1 MLDFFQRM
9 LESYG
14 YFVVA
19 LIILAEGAGI
29 PLPGETIL
37 LLAGAYAGAGN
48 LDIRGVILAAALG
61 AIAGD
66 NLGYFLGRRGGRAL
80 LMRYGRTFRVGESQ
94 LARTEAFYARHGA
107 KTVFFARFVAV
118 LRTLSSLLAGA
129 NRMPYRRFGPWNAA
143 GGIVWAV
150 LIGYLGSIFG
160 SQWRQVAHWIGR
172 AGMLLALTAL
182 VAVLVVVFRRRLRA
196 TGGLAP
202 FLRARFSPQGY
213 LGLQLTIGVL
223 LVLLAGTVFSAV
235 ARIVHHTPAA
245 WIDRTLAAAVAPS
258 SGGLTWLM
266 AAASFVGKPGV
277 VLLLSLG
284 LAGFFASR
292 RQGSDVFLVVLAVG
306 GAEGLNPLLKLLF
319 ARHRPGLADLVT
331 YSFPSG
337 HATGSMAFFGL
348 LVYLALRAGGP
359 FWRRALAVAGALLA
373 VLLIGASRVYLGE
386 HYPTDVV
393 GGWAVGLV
401 WLASAI
407 TAVETWRRREL
418 YLRRQQDVGPGVAP
432 AVSNGPDTE
441 EGGAGYPSP

>member
-1 MLDFFQRM
+1 M
-9 LESYG
+9 
-14 YFVVA
+14 
-19 LIILAEGAGI
+19 AEGAGI

-48 LDIRGVILAAALG
+48 LDVRGVILAAALG

-80 LMRYGRTFRVGESQ
+80 LVRYGHTFRVGESH

-107 KTVFFARFVAV
+107 KTVFFARFIAV

-129 NRMPYRRFGPWNAA
+129 NRMPYRRFAPWNAA

-150 LIGYLGSIFG
+150 VIGLLGSVFG

-182 VAVLVVVFRRRLRA
+182 VVVLVVVFRRRLA
-196 TGGLAP
+196 TTGGLGS

-235 ARIVHHTPAA
+235 ARIVRHTPAA
-245 WIDRTLAAAVAPS
+245 WIDRTLAAAVAPP
-258 SGGLTWLM
+258 SGGLTPLM

-277 VLLLSLG
+277 ILLFALG
-284 LAGFFASR
+284 LAVFFLTR
-292 RQGSDVFLVVLAVG
+292 RQGSDAFLVALAVG

-319 ARHRPGLADLVT
+319 ARHRPGFADLVT

-348 LVYLALRAGGP
+348 LVYLALRADGP
-359 FWRRALAVAGALLA
+359 FWRRALAFAGALLA
-373 VLLIGASRVYLGE
+373 VLWIGASRVYLGE

-407 TAVETWRRREL
+407 TAVETWRRREIF
-418 YLRRQQDVGPGVAP
+418 LRRQGNEPAGPVGTVP
-432 AVSNGPDTE
+432 
-441 EGGAGYPSP
+441 

>member
-1 MLDFFQRM
+1 MLDFFQRL
-9 LESYG
+9 LENYG
-14 YFVVA
+14 YLVVA
-19 LIILAEGAGI
+19 LIILIEGAGI

-61 AIAGD
+61 AILGD
-66 NLGYFLGRRGGRAL
+66 NLGYYLGRRGGRAL
-80 LMRYGRTFRVGESQ
+80 LVRYGHTFRVGESH
-94 LARTEAFYARHGA
+94 LARAEAFYARHGT
-107 KTVFFARFVAV
+107 KTVFFARFIAV

-129 NRMPYRRFGPWNAA
+129 NRMPYRRFAPWNAA

-150 LIGYLGSIFG
+150 LIGLLGSVFG
-160 SQWRQVAHWIGR
+160 SRWQQVAHWIGR
-172 AGMLLALTAL
+172 AGVLLALTAL
-182 VAVLVVVFRRRLRA
+182 VAVLFLVFRRRLA
-196 TGGLAP
+196 TTGGLAP
-202 FLRARFSPQGY
+202 FLRARFSPRGY

-223 LVLLAGTVFSAV
+223 FVVLAGVIFSEV
-235 ARIVHHTPAA
+235 ARIVRRTPAA
-245 WIDRTLAAAVAPS
+245 WIDRTLAATVVPPPP
-258 SGGLTWLM
+258 GGWTPLM

-277 VLLLSLG
+277 LLLLSLG
-284 LAGFFASR
+284 LAAFFASR
-292 RQGSDVFLVVLAVG
+292 RRGSDVFLVALAVG

-359 FWRRALAVAGALLA
+359 LWRRILAVASGLLA
-373 VLLIGASRVYLGE
+373 VFLIGASRVYLGE

-401 WLASAI
+401 WLACSI
-407 TAVETWRRREL
+407 TAVETWRRREV
-418 YLRRQQDVGPGVAP
+418 YLRQRQDILPSEGTPL
-432 AVSNGPDTE
+432 
-441 EGGAGYPSP
+441 GGAPPPSP

>member
-14 YFVVA
+14 YYVVA
-19 LIILAEGAGI
+19 LFILAEGAGI

-48 LDIRGVILAAALG
+48 LDVRGVILAAALG

-66 NLGYFLGRRGGRAL
+66 NLGYFLGWRGGRAL
-80 LMRYGRTFRVGESQ
+80 LVRYGHTLHVGESH
-94 LARTEAFYARHGA
+94 LVRAEAFYARHGT

-129 NRMPYRRFGPWNAA
+129 NRMPYRRFAPWNAA
-143 GGIVWAV
+143 GGILWAV
-150 LIGYLGSIFG
+150 IIGSLGSLFG

-172 AGMLLALTAL
+172 AGVLLGLSAL
-182 VAVLVVVFRRRLRA
+182 VVVLVVMFRRRLKA

-202 FLRARFSPQGY
+202 FLRARFSPKGY

-223 LVLLAGTVFSAV
+223 LVVLAGTVFSGV
-235 ARIVHHTPAA
+235 ARIVRRTPVAE
-245 WIDRTLAAAVAPS
+245 IDRTLAASVAPP
-258 SGGLTWLM
+258 SGGLTSLM
-266 AAASFVGKPGV
+266 TAASFVGKPGIIV
-277 VLLLSLG
+277 LLSLG
-284 LAGFFASR
+284 LAGFFAYR
-292 RQGSDVFLVVLAVG
+292 RRGSDVLLVALAVG
-306 GAEGLNPLLKLLF
+306 GAEALNPLLKLLF
-319 ARHRPGLADLVT
+319 ARHRPGLADLAT

-337 HATGSMAFFGL
+337 HATGSMAWFGL
-348 LVYLALRAGGP
+348 LTYLAFRAGGP
-359 FWRRALAVAGALLA
+359 LWRRVLVVAGSLLA

-407 TAVETWRRREL
+407 TAIETWRRREIFL
-418 YLRRQQDVGPGVAP
+418 RQQQDAGPVQ
-432 AVSNGPDTE
+432 T
-441 EGGAGYPSP
+441 GYPLP

>member
-14 YFVVA
+14 YYVVA
-19 LIILAEGAGI
+19 LIVFVEGAGI

-48 LDIRGVILAAALG
+48 LDVRGVILAAALG
-61 AIAGD
+61 AIGGD
-66 NLGYFLGRRGGRAL
+66 NLGYFLGWRGGRAL
-80 LMRYGRTFRVGESQ
+80 LVRYGHALHVGESH
-94 LARTEAFYARHGA
+94 LARAEAFYARHGT
-107 KTVFFARFVAV
+107 KTVFFARFIAV

-129 NRMPYRRFGPWNAA
+129 NRMPYRRFAPWNAA

-150 LIGYLGSIFG
+150 VIGSLGSLFG

-172 AGMLLALTAL
+172 IGVLLALTAL
-182 VAVLVVVFRRRLRA
+182 VVVLVLMFRRRSRA
-196 TGGLAP
+196 AGGLVP
-202 FLRARFSPQGY
+202 FVRARFSPKGY

-223 LVLLAGTVFSAV
+223 LVVLAGIVFSGV
-235 ARIVHHTPAA
+235 ARIVRHTPAA
-245 WIDRTLAAAVAPS
+245 WIDRTLAAAVAPP
-258 SGGLTWLM
+258 SGGLTSLM

-277 VLLLSLG
+277 ILLLATG
-284 LAGFFASR
+284 LAAFFAYR
-292 RQGSDVFLVVLAVG
+292 RQGSDVVLVALAVG

-337 HATGSMAFFGL
+337 HATGSMALFGL
-348 LVYLALRAGGP
+348 LAYLALRAGGP
-359 FWRRALAVAGALLA
+359 VWRRALAVGGALVA
-373 VLLIGASRVYLGE
+373 VFLIGASRVYLGE

-407 TAVETWRRREL
+407 TAIETWRRRGIF
-418 YLRRQQDVGPGVAP
+418 LREQQVPVRSRPDILSPEGPP
-432 AVSNGPDTE
+432 R
-441 EGGAGYPSP
+441 GGAVPPSP